1 MERGCGRSSRR
12 RGWSWRSCVDL
23 LTPSRCACPRV
34 SELQSAGTSSP
45 FAPLAFPDSPLLASI
60 LVGPKAFINKAKWF
74 RKCFGGGI
82 RQSGSL
88 AVAAGY
94 ALDHHLPL
102 LPATH
107 ALATSLATSLASL
120 GVRLLLP
127 TETQM
132 LWIDPSPLGFTIWEL
147 VERAKTRGLRL
158 GGNRIVVHIQVTEE
172 AVRNL
177 VEVVAEL
184 KEECKDKAEGL
195 SAEEVEQ
202 NVRFAGGQFEG
213 MTAPKKLQRMGV
225 IYAGKK

>member
-1 MERGCGRSSRR
+1 
-12 RGWSWRSCVDL
+12 
-23 LTPSRCACPRV
+23 
-34 SELQSAGTSSP
+34 
-45 FAPLAFPDSPLLASI
+45 
-60 LVGPKAFINKAKWF
+60 
-74 RKCFGGGI
+74 
-82 RQSGSL
+82 
-88 AVAAGY
+88 
-94 ALDHHLPL
+94 
-102 LPATH
+102 
-107 ALATSLATSLASL
+107 
-120 GVRLLLP
+120 
-127 TETQM
+127 M